1 MQQILPF
8 DGAPFIV
15 REGSRHRVKI
25 QVSNPG
31 YNENLSDSVKETCY
45 RTRTVTTISGVL
57 EFFEEWVK
65 EIYYT
70 ADYNK
75 VVSWI
80 EKQKAKKGQVSN
92 SNGHLLFFETRMAIS
107 CSLKLDVHSCS
118 LKLDVHSCSLKPT
131 PGKFFF

>member
-15 REGSRHRVKI
+15 REGSKHRVKI
-25 QVSNPG
+25 QVLNP
-31 YNENLSDSVKETCY
+31 ENNDNSPDSVRETCH
-45 RTRTVTTISGVL
+45 RTRTVSTISGVL

-80 EKQKAKKGQVSN
+80 EKRKAKKGQVSN
-92 SNGHLLFFETRMAIS
+92 SMAQNLNLENS
-107 CSLKLDVHSCS
+107 MAQTNPGQSEPFPSSSL
-118 LKLDVHSCSLKPT
+118 
-131 PGKFFF
+131 